1 MLSVAARSGYIE
13 KARDRSFTLPLALS
27 MIMPRLADARTARKA
42 GMPMA
47 VNAMAELMYAATTDQ
62 GIIRMKLF
70 TLSAR
75 KLLVLTACV
84 MCPGL
89 VSAHGVDDHS
99 GDPAYARYYHQA
111 VNWGGCPPSLFTDG
125 STIQC
130 ALVTV
135 PVDWADPG
143 RGDITIGISR
153 PLNPAPYSRLLLVN
167 AGGPDNSSASQAE
180 MLEQLQP
187 QVEVDHLVV
196 GVDLRGITDGLGT
209 QVSCDYAQRSGA
221 ENFMDGDSRNPTV
234 DSVRAQQ
241 DWWNRSI
248 GPCLQQHAT
257 FLKNITTPNHAR
269 DLNLVRAVLGFPRA
283 DLFGVSSGSSLMAY
297 ATRMFPDRFERVV
310 LDSNMNWRHLDWQR
324 QALSRM
330 SMDQL
335 NVQQAFIPFIARH
348 DDQFHMGTTPP
359 QVLTTFQRIYQATSQ
374 HRMGSVTPDQ
384 ALGAMDGTGMW
395 VFWDLLVQP
404 ALGAMT
410 QALDGDPAH
419 IASAEQIAAFTS
431 VDLRNQPSFNPM
443 ADVLQCNDSGST
455 DPRSTARKIAD
466 VRTYWAIGAST
477 LLDKCQHW
485 PWQPALD
492 RTLES
497 RTSVQALMVQNEF
510 DPSTPYSE
518 ALKDRLANG
527 PAARMVLVNNATTH
541 GAMFDDNACTTNAEF
556 AYLNSG
562 AMPVRDVVCQA
573 QPMHSFAMQDAVTY
587 EYGYPATGWRLPPPP
602 NIHQVSWLLV
612 P

>member
-153 PLNPAPYSRLLLVN
+153 PLNPAAYSRLLLVN

-310 LDSNMNWRHLDWQR
+310 LDSNMNWRYLDWQR

-348 DDQFHMGTTPP
+348 DDQFHMGTTPQ
-359 QVLTTFQRIYQATSQ
+359 QVMTTFQRIYQATSQ

-384 ALGAMDGTGMW
+384 ALGSLDGTGMW
-395 VFWDLLVQP
+395 VFWDLLVSP
-404 ALGAMT
+404 SLSAMS

-419 IASAEQIAAFTS
+419 IANAEQMAAMTFA
-431 VDLRNQPSFNPM
+431 DLRNLPSFNPM

-455 DPRSTARKIAD
+455 DRRSIASKIAD
-466 VRTYWAIGAST
+466 AHSYWAIGASN
-477 LLDKCQHW
+477 LVDKCRRW
-485 PWQPALD
+485 PWRPALD
-492 RTLES
+492 RGLEW
-497 RTSVQALMVQNEF
+497 RTQVRALMVQNEF
-510 DPSTPYSE
+510 DPSTPYVE
-518 ALKDRLANG
+518 ALKNRLENG
-527 PAARMVLVNNATTH
+527 PAARMVLVDNAATH
-541 GAMFDDNACTTNAEF
+541 AIMFDDNACITNAES
-556 AYLNSG
+556 AYLAFG
-562 AMPVRDVVCQA
+562 VMPARDLVCQA
-573 QPMHSFAMQDAVTY
+573 KPMHSFAMQDSGSY
-587 EYGYPATGWRLPPPP
+587 EYGYPAADGRLPPPP
-602 NIHQVSWLLV
+602 NVRQVSWTLT

>member
-1 MLSVAARSGYIE
+1 
-13 KARDRSFTLPLALS
+13 
-27 MIMPRLADARTARKA
+27 
-42 GMPMA
+42 
-47 VNAMAELMYAATTDQ
+47 
-62 GIIRMKLF
+62 MKLF

-75 KLLVLTACV
+75 KLVVLIGCV
-84 MCPGL
+84 ACPGL
-89 VSAHGVDDHS
+89 VGAHGAGVDDHS
-99 GDPAYARYYHQA
+99 SDPAYARYYQQQ
-111 VNWGGCPPSLFTDG
+111 VNWGDCPPSLFTDG

-135 PVDWADPG
+135 PVDWADPS

-153 PLNPAPYSRLLLVN
+153 PLNPGPYSRLLLVN

-187 QVEVDHLVV
+187 QVQVDHLVV
-196 GVDLRGITDGLGT
+196 GVDLRGISDGLGT
-209 QVSCDYAQRSGA
+209 QVSCDYAPRSGA
-221 ENFMDGDSRNPTV
+221 ENFMDGDSRNPT
-234 DSVRAQQ
+234 DESLRAQQ

-248 GPCLQQHAT
+248 SACLQQHAT
-257 FLKNITTPNHAR
+257 FLKGITTPNHAR
-269 DLNLVRAVLGFPRA
+269 DLNLVRAILGFRHA

-297 ATRMFPDRFERVV
+297 ASRMFPEQFERVV
-310 LDSNMNWRHLDWQR
+310 LDSNMNWVHLDWQR

-348 DDQFHMGTTPP
+348 DDQFHMGTTPQ
-359 QVLTTFQRIYQATSQ
+359 QVMTTFQRIYQATSE

-404 ALGAMT
+404 ALGAMS
-410 QALDGDPAH
+410 QALDGSPDH
-419 IASAEQIAAFTS
+419 IANAEQIAAFTIA
-431 VDLRNQPSFNPM
+431 DLRNRPSFNPM

-455 DPRSTARKIAD
+455 DPRSIAQKIAD

-477 LLDKCQHW
+477 LVDKCQHW

-497 RTSVQALMVQNEF
+497 RTRVHALMVQNEF
-510 DPSTPYSE
+510 DPSTPYSQ
-518 ALKDRLANG
+518 ALKDRLVNG
-527 PAARMVLVNNATTH
+527 HDSRMVLVNNATTH
-541 GAMFDDNACTTNAEF
+541 GVMFDDNACTTNAEF
-556 AYLNSG
+556 AYLNFG
-562 AMPVRDVVCQA
+562 VMPARDVVCQA
-573 QPMHSFAMQDAVTY
+573 KPMHSFAMQDTVTY
-587 EYGYPATGWRLPPPP
+587 EYGYPAAGSWLPPPP
-602 NIHQVSWLLV
+602 NTHEVSWLLV